1 MLDLETEKLTID
13 GFDYFYSVKYF
24 NGKEQDRQIFLTGK
38 KFELLNNNLYFLY
51 IKHSMESLNTDYER
65 LKKTKINKIN
75 PGNCHDSFI
84 SARYKREEL
93 TNLGNTLLTFKI
105 FRELLYYILK
115 NKENECNLLYIVDSD
130 FKENM
135 VDIFE
140 KCLKRDKEII

>member
-1 MLDLETEKLTID
+1 
-13 GFDYFYSVKYF
+13 
-24 NGKEQDRQIFLTGK
+24 
-38 KFELLNNNLYFLY
+38 
-51 IKHSMESLNTDYER
+51 MESLNTDYER

-93 TNLGNTLLTFKI
+93 SNLGNTLLTFKI

-140 KCLKRDKEII
+140 KCLKRDKEIN